1 MKEVKKEDSII
12 SVVLMDL
19 SLWKC
24 SERNRFNDDGGLV
37 QPVGIQ
43 NYLLKKN
50 NEELKTT
57 YWNEEIMDMKMAWMD
72 I

>member
-1 MKEVKKEDSII
+1 MKEVKKEDSIM
-12 SVVLMDL
+12 SVILMDL

-24 SERNRFNDDGGLV
+24 LERNRFNNDGGLV

-43 NYLLKKN
+43 NYLLKKS